1 MQWPSI
7 ALTSKHQSHYPAMG
21 TPVVIGR
28 SLRSIVWVCHILK
41 TLAYRFI
48 NSELM
53 YLLHATCESIKVIL
67 KKTS

>member
-7 ALTSKHQSHYPAMG
+7 ALTLKYQSPSDGY
-21 TPVVIGR
+21 TR
-28 SLRSIVWVCHILK
+28 SNWTVTEVNRQILK